1 MISQKDLEKEIRELE
16 NAPES
21 YRTYEKLAVLRAIY
35 NDYYAEPEMFMPMT
49 ADSGRVAR
57 ISETEFSKA
66 VEGVNTQKA
75 WELMD
80 ELMTTLQVIN
90 PRLYNSVMRKINEF

>member
-21 YRTYEKLAVLRAIY
+21 YRTYEKLAVMRAVY
-35 NDYYAEPEMFMPMT
+35 NDYYAEPEMFMPLS
-49 ADSGRVAR
+49 ADSAKVPH

-66 VEGVNTQKA
+66 VEGMDSRNL
-75 WELMD
+75 WELID
-80 ELMTTLQVIN
+80 ELMSTLQVLN
-90 PRLYNSVMRKINEF
+90 PRLYNSVMRKINGL

>member
-21 YRTYEKLAVLRAIY
+21 YRTYEKLAVLRAVY
-35 NDYYAEPEMFMPMT
+35 NDYYAEPEMFMPMK
-49 ADSGRVAR
+49 ADSDVVAH
-57 ISETEFSKA
+57 IGETEFAKNI
-66 VEGVNTQKA
+66 EGMNTQKA

-80 ELMTTLQVIN
+80 ELMTTLKVLN
-90 PRLYNSVMRKINEF
+90 PRLYNSVMRKINEI